1 MKNFAFTKWS
11 ASDANQRSVSNI
23 QYSSDGT
30 SRVLTCTPV
39 FSTRACQLATS
50 LLSVTHR
57 DYRQRR
63 RHFSVSI
70 MFTVLKAEMW
80 SRSRGLGLET
90 ISRTKNVSVSC
101 YFMSLV
107 ETFCGV
113 RAVWRSTV
121 VVVPYRPIC
130 LSP

>member
-39 FSTRACQLATS
+39 FNTRRACQLATS
-50 LLSVTHR
+50 LLSVAHR

-63 RHFSVSI
+63 RHFNVSI
-70 MFTVLKAEMW
+70 MFTLLK
-80 SRSRGLGLET
+80 
-90 ISRTKNVSVSC
+90 V
-101 YFMSLV
+101 
-107 ETFCGV
+107 
-113 RAVWRSTV
+113 
-121 VVVPYRPIC
+121 
-130 LSP
+130 